1 MSQEKDQLF
10 FRNFALVVGILAV
23 LMVIFIVLSRIYGID
38 EAAEAERDATAV
50 AERTAPVGEVV
61 MKGEEGAFD
70 EAPMTMEESTP
81 AADSGSGSSGDPGQH
96 IYENLCV
103 NCHGISALAAMIPQ
117 MGDASAWAPRI
128 SKGVDVLYEHALNGF
143 TGELGMMPARGG
155 NPALSDDEVK
165 AAVDYMVSQ
174 SQ

>member
-23 LMVIFIVLSRIYGID
+23 LMVVFILLARIYGMD
-38 EAAEAERDATAV
+38 EAAEAERSASAV
-50 AERTAPVGEVV
+50 AERTAPVGKVV
-61 MKGEEGAFD
+61 MSEDMEVPE
-70 EAPMTMEESTP
+70 EAPVTMEEPTSAPDT
-81 AADSGSGSSGDPGQH
+81 GSETGGDPGQRT
-96 IYENLCV
+96 YDSLCV

-117 MGDASAWAPRI
+117 KGDVNAWAPRI
-128 SKGVDVLYEHALNGF
+128 AKGKDVLYNHALNGF

-155 NPALSDDEVK
+155 NPALTDDEVK
-165 AAVDYMVSQ
+165 AAVDYMVSH